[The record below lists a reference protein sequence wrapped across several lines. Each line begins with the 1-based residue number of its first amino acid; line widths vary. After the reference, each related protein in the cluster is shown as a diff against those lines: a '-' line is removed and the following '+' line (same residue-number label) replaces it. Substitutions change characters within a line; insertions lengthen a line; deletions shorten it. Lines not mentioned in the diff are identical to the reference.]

1 MSHTELVKKIL
12 NEKNILI
19 TEDFINS
26 VFKKVNFNHKVINL
40 DNFQL
45 AMIHSTYTLDELN
58 DKKIF
63 KKLNEVIPIDDK
75 YISSCIP
82 LQKNSYERLEFLGD
96 AIIRHAI
103 SKYLYF
109 RYPCQEEGFL
119 TMNRSKIENMSS
131 LSNIAISLGLQKYAI
146 ISRNME
152 NINSRMTYPKLTAD
166 IFESFIGALNLEV
179 SESKTVEF
187 LWLIMENILDIPEI
201 IRTQN
206 NYKDL
211 LMRHFGKF
219 DNETTKNELKY
230 IDKQEID
237 SNNKK
242 KFMTIVSNIT
252 TGINL
257 GIGYGRTK
265 MIAQQKS
272 AKDALIKLNVLKDED
287 EEEEYY
293 SDNINIE
300 NEISKVRK
308 NIMC

>member
-19 TEDFINS
+19 TENFINS

-63 KKLNEVIPIDDK
+63 KKLNEVIPIEDK
-75 YISSCIP
+75 YVSSCIP

-131 LSNIAISLGLQKYAI
+131 F
-146 ISRNME
+146 
-152 NINSRMTYPKLTAD
+152 T
-166 IFESFIGALNLEV
+166 
-179 SESKTVEF
+179 
-187 LWLIMENILDIPEI
+187 
-201 IRTQN
+201 
-206 NYKDL
+206 
-211 LMRHFGKF
+211 
-219 DNETTKNELKY
+219 
-230 IDKQEID
+230 
-237 SNNKK
+237 
-242 KFMTIVSNIT
+242 
-252 TGINL
+252 
-257 GIGYGRTK
+257 
-265 MIAQQKS
+265 
-272 AKDALIKLNVLKDED
+272 
-287 EEEEYY
+287 
-293 SDNINIE
+293 
-300 NEISKVRK
+300 
-308 NIMC
+308 